1 MLSLSTC
8 IAPQNEIDLVLYEQA
23 AVQIFQC
30 EPNLNDFAVITVYND
45 ESRWIYASIIEIHL
59 SFTSNLGTVCSL
71 RLYNTLLIYM
81 KK

>member
-8 IAPQNEIDLVLYEQA
+8 IVPQNEIDLVLYEQA

-45 ESRWIYASIIEIHL
+45 ESR
-59 SFTSNLGTVCSL
+59 
-71 RLYNTLLIYM
+71 
-81 KK
+81 